1 MLGTLEV
8 SHDGRAVEV
17 RGPLPRRLLAVLALT
32 PGREVSGDQL
42 VEALWG
48 ESPPPAAPATLQSH
62 VARLRRDLPV
72 ADVVRTGRHGYLL
85 DVAEEDVDAL
95 VLERQVSE
103 GGKAL
108 LQGRL
113 DDASRILGQ
122 ALELWRGAP
131 YGEFAG
137 CAPLEAEADR
147 LSHLRLDALERR
159 ITADLGRP
167 GVAPPVAELEAL
179 VRWHPMRES
188 FWALL
193 MGAQYRAG
201 RQADALAAYQRAR
214 AVLSDELGVD
224 PGPQLQEMERMVL
237 AQDPSL
243 DTVGVSQ
250 FLPQRRDERAYSD
263 GVALVERASLV
274 ESLQG
279 LHEEALS
286 GSGRLVLLHGET
298 GAGKSALVREWS
310 VSAAERAPVLWGAC
324 DPLSSPR
331 ALGPLVD
338 VAPLLDST
346 VAEMLRS
353 GERDG
358 LFEATLAAL
367 ASGPAVLVIEDLHWA
382 DASTYDFVRFV
393 ARRIDRTCLL
403 VVVTYRDENLEP
415 SDPLRVML
423 GDIASLGGVRRLG
436 VPLLSEA
443 AVAELATGS
452 GIDAADLHA
461 ETGGNAFFVTEVLAS
476 GGEHL
481 PSSVQ
486 EAVLSRVHRLSPQ
499 ARLALQAAAVIGARI
514 EPSLVH
520 ALPDVPAE
528 GIDECVTS
536 GMLRYDAPTY
546 GFRHELVRQA
556 VLSGITP
563 GRLGAL
569 HWQVLDRLR
578 TLPIVPR
585 PLARL
590 ADHAAQAGD
599 GPAVLEFAIAAGDL
613 AASLGSHR
621 EAAFQYGRALPYAEL
636 LDEEARIGL
645 LGKRAYECQVADDH
659 EHAIEAWNQQL
670 ELLRPAGRTLEA
682 VDALLGLDQSYYT
695 IGDNSPGH
703 LVDRRGFA
711 LLEGTGP
718 SPHLARTLRYRGAHH
733 LRASENA
740 EAIVW
745 LEEALDMSRDVGAR
759 DVEARALASLGMTH
773 LLTRRVAARRR
784 GDARGTADRLGHRGR
799 GHGRQHLPVGRLDP
813 LAAVR
818 LPGGARPDGGG
829 GALHRRSR
837 PPRSPDVRAC
847 ERDHDEARPRS
858 VGRGD
863 GRGAR
868 PALRA
873 QHRASQPDRA
883 ADGDRTA
890 GRAARRSR

>member
-1 MLGTLEV
+1 MLGTLEI

-32 PGREVSGDQL
+32 PGREVSTDRL

-48 ESPPPAAPATLQSH
+48 ESPPSAAPATLQSH

-72 ADVVRTGRHGYLL
+72 ADAVRTGRHGYRL
-85 DVAEEDVDAL
+85 DVAEDDVDAV
-95 VLERQVSE
+95 VLEQRVRD
-103 GGKAL
+103 GGHAL
-108 LQGRL
+108 IQGRL
-113 DDASRILGQ
+113 DDASEILGQ

-131 YGEFAG
+131 YAEFTG
-137 CAPLEAEADR
+137 CEPLEAEAER
-147 LSHLRLDALERR
+147 LGHLRLDALERR

-193 MGAQYRAG
+193 MGAYYRAG

-237 AQDPSL
+237 AQDPCL
-243 DTVGVSQ
+243 DTVSVSQ
-250 FLPQRRDERAYSD
+250 FLPTRRADRPYAD

-279 LHEEALS
+279 LHDEARS

-310 VSAAERAPVLWGAC
+310 VSAAERTPVLWGAC

-338 VAPLLDST
+338 IAPLLDST

-353 GERDG
+353 GERSG
-358 LFEATLAAL
+358 LFEAAL
-367 ASGPAVLVIEDLHWA
+367 TALDEIGPAVLVIEDVHWA

-393 ARRIDRTCLL
+393 ARRIDRSCLL

-443 AVAELATGS
+443 AVAELAAGS
-452 GIDAADLHA
+452 GIDAVDLHA
-461 ETGGNAFFVTEVLAS
+461 ETDGNAFFVTEVLAS
-476 GGEHL
+476 GGEQL

-499 ARLALQAAAVIGARI
+499 ARLALQAAAVVGARI
-514 EPSLVH
+514 EPSLIH
-520 ALPDVPAE
+520 ALPDVPTE
-528 GIDECVTS
+528 GLDECVTS

-563 GRLGAL
+563 ARLGAL

-599 GPAVLEFAIAAGDL
+599 GPAVLEFAIEAGDL

-621 EAAFQYGRALPYAEL
+621 EAAFQYGRAMPYADL
-636 LDEEARIGL
+636 LDTEARISL
-645 LGKRAYECQVADDH
+645 LGRRAYECQVADQH
-659 EHAIEAWNQQL
+659 EQAIAAWDQQVLLLRAEGRNL
-670 ELLRPAGRTLEA
+670 EL
-682 VDALLGLDQSYYT
+682 VDALLGLDESFYT
-695 IGDNSPGH
+695 IGDNSHGTEF
-703 LVDRRGFA
+703 DR
-711 LLEGTGP
+711 
-718 SPHLARTLRYRGAHH
+718 
-733 LRASENA
+733 
-740 EAIVW
+740 
-745 LEEALDMSRDVGAR
+745 
-759 DVEARALASLGMTH
+759 
-773 LLTRRVAARRR
+773 
-784 GDARGTADRLGHRGR
+784 
-799 GHGRQHLPVGRLDP
+799 
-813 LAAVR
+813 
-818 LPGGARPDGGG
+818 
-829 GALHRRSR
+829 
-837 PPRSPDVRAC
+837 
-847 ERDHDEARPRS
+847 
-858 VGRGD
+858 
-863 GRGAR
+863 
-868 PALRA
+868 
-873 QHRASQPDRA
+873 
-883 ADGDRTA
+883 
-890 GRAARRSR
+890 